1 MDTPRQRRPEDYP
14 DSFGG
19 GEPAQHDDQ
28 RIGEIRQD
36 VERDEGGPT
45 HDRSGARTPRRSGE
59 TDDAE
64 GDGRK

>member
-45 HDRSGARTPRRSGE
+45 HDRSGARTPRRDE
-59 TDDAE
+59 PAEARDDDA
-64 GDGRK
+64 

>member
-45 HDRSGARTPRRSGE
+45 HDSSGE
-59 TDDAE
+59 SKSPKVGHLDRAGE
-64 GDGRK
+64 QR